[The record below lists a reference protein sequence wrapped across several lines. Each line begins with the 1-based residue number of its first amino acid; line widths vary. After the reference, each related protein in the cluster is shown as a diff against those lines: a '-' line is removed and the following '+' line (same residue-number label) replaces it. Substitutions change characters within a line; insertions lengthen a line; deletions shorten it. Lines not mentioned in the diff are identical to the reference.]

1 MESETMLTSCLGGPL
16 MKDILMQGILADQ
29 DGQDTLEYVAI
40 AGTVILIALAVFAII
55 RRIAIEGAEKISW

>member
-1 MESETMLTSCLGGPL
+1 